1 MSSQAV
7 NLFLQKVVE
16 DEQLQQELAQILE
29 SQDNDREAAAAL
41 AAKHGYQFSPDE
53 LWQELQNRQSEFE
66 AMKNRG
72 ELNDSDLEAVAG
84 GGTGLKQTTPA
95 IASAA
100 SGVVSGVLN
109 GVINSNAR
117 W

>member
-7 NLFLQKVVE
+7 NQFLQKVVE

-53 LWQELQNRQSEFE
+53 LWQALQNRQSEFE

-72 ELNDSDLEAVAG
+72 ELQDDELEAVAG
-84 GGTGLKQTTPA
+84 GKYGKLTATA
-95 IASAA
+95 IAT
-100 SGVVSGVLN
+100 GVATVSGILQGIGN
-109 GVINSNAR
+109 NR
-117 W
+117 KW